1 MKRVITR
8 IEPLQELPKRTRV
21 AAYTRVSS
29 GKEAMLNSLAAQIS
43 YYKNLIVTNSE
54 WEFAGIY
61 ADEGLTGTSESRDQF
76 QALINDCRNGK
87 IDMIITKSISRFARN
102 TLILLE
108 TIRELKSLNIDVFFE
123 EQNIHTLSSEGE
135 MILTFMATFAQ
146 EESRSVSEN
155 MKWRIKK
162 DFEEGIMWGGKDS
175 LGYRIIDRKLVL
187 VPEEAEIVKLIFDLY
202 LQGYGDMQIA
212 KILNEEGIEPMKS
225 KLWNRSSIRNI
236 LINSNYTGNLI
247 LQKTYR
253 ENHLTKVTR
262 LNRGEFDKYY
272 IEDNHQPIISE
283 KVFKEATMLRASKAN
298 NNEYIENDSPYK
310 GKIRCGNCDKMYTF
324 RRTKYNNVWL
334 CSTARQKG
342 ASACNS
348 KQVPDK
354 KIMEA
359 SNNLGVNSNL
369 VESII
374 VNSNNALIF
383 RMEDGTQKDY
393 IWEYDPKSQSWTDEM
408 KEAARKRVLNQY
420 RRKD

>member
-1 MKRVITR
+1 MKRVIR
-8 IEPLQELPKRTRV
+8 KIEPLQELPKRTRV

-187 VPEEAEIVKLIFDLY
+187 VPEEAEIVQLIFELY

-212 KILNEEGIEPMKS
+212 KILNEEGVEPMKS
-225 KLWNRSSIRNI
+225 KVWNRSSIRNI
-236 LINSNYTGNLI
+236 LINQNYTGNLI

-262 LNRGEFDKYY
+262 LNKGEFDKYY
-272 IEDNHQPIISE
+272 VEDNHEPIISE
-283 KVFKEATMLRASKAN
+283 EVFNEASMLRASKAN
-298 NNEYIENDSPYK
+298 KNEYIENESPYK

-324 RRTKYNNVWL
+324 RRTKYNDIWL

-342 ASACNS
+342 ASSCNG

-354 KIMEA
+354 KVMEA
-359 SNNLGVNSNL
+359 SNILGVNSDL
-369 VESII
+369 VETII
-374 VNSNNALIF
+374 VNSNNELIF
-383 RMEDGTQKDY
+383 RMDDGTQKDY
-393 IWEYDPKSQSWTDEM
+393 TWEYDPKSQSWTDEM
-408 KEAARKRVLNQY
+408 KEAARKRVINQY

>member
-1 MKRVITR
+1 MKKVITK

-43 YYKNLIVTNSE
+43 YYKNLIITNSE
-54 WEFAGIY
+54 WEFVGIY

-76 QALINDCRNGK
+76 QALIKDCRNGK

-102 TLILLE
+102 TLTLLE

-225 KLWNRSSIRNI
+225 KLWNRSSNRNI

-342 ASACNS
+342 ASACNG

-359 SNNLGVNSNL
+359 SNNLGLNSNF

-374 VNSNNALIF
+374 INSNNALIF

>member
-102 TLILLE
+102 TLTLLE

-187 VPEEAEIVKLIFDLY
+187 VPEEAEIVQLIFDLY

-225 KLWNRSSIRNI
+225 KVWNRSSIRNI
-236 LINSNYTGNLI
+236 LINQNYTGNLI

-262 LNRGEFDKYY
+262 LNKGEFDKYY
-272 IEDNHQPIISE
+272 VEDNHEPIISE
-283 KVFKEATMLRASKAN
+283 EVFNEASMLRASKAN
-298 NNEYIENDSPYK
+298 KNEYIENESPYK

-324 RRTKYNNVWL
+324 RRTKYNDVWL

-342 ASACNS
+342 ASSCNG

-359 SNNLGVNSNL
+359 SNILGVNSNL
-369 VESII
+369 VETII
-374 VNSNNALIF
+374 VNSNNELIF
-383 RMEDGTQKDY
+383 RMDDGTQRDY

-408 KEAARKRVLNQY
+408 KEAARKRVINQY